1 MTHRFVVADGPAT
14 NLYGSWGRGQ
24 RTLPLTFG
32 TGLVIAKAVELIAEN
47 LLDGA
52 LDDGLPHVDGQGLD
66 GVEVEVEPWTLLAIG
81 TPGHDFSPAVSQI
94 AEFLKIVGLSLD
106 EWHSEF
112 ILELGERSKLGKSA

>member
-1 MTHRFVVADGPAT
+1 M
-14 NLYGSWGRGQ
+14 
-24 RTLPLTFG
+24 
-32 TGLVIAKAVELIAEN
+32 IAKALELTAED

-52 LDDGLPHVDGQGLD
+52 PDDGLPHIDGQGLD

-81 TPGHDFSPAVSQI
+81 TPGHDFPPAVSQI
-94 AEFLKIVGLSLD
+94 AEFVKIVGLSLG

>member
-1 MTHRFVVADGPAT
+1 M
-14 NLYGSWGRGQ
+14 
-24 RTLPLTFG
+24 
-32 TGLVIAKAVELIAEN
+32 IAKALELSAED

-52 LDDGLPHVDGQGLD
+52 PDDGLPHIDGQGLD

-81 TPGHDFSPAVSQI
+81 PAGHDFPPAVCQI
-94 AEFLKIVGLSLD
+94 AKFLKIVGLSFG